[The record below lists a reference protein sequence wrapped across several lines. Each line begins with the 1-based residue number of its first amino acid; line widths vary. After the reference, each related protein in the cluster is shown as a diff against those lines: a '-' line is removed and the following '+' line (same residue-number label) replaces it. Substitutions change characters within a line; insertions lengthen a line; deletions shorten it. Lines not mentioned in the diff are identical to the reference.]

1 MNLSS
6 RRIGSIATLTVGYL
20 AWLSGAGCVGSSNP
34 DRTLPRNTSEA
45 HMKISIKRTSHR
57 GWRDAVV
64 MSNGKVNVVIV
75 PAIGRVMQF
84 GFEGEES
91 VFWENPD
98 LGGQPAL
105 KGDWASTDWV
115 NLGGDKSW
123 PAPEAEWSKFT
134 GRKGW
139 RPPAAFDGLPS
150 TAEIVDGVVVMT
162 SQVDASYGIRV
173 ERRVHLDPG
182 TTTMT
187 IQTIYHRVSGE
198 PARIGV
204 WVITQLR
211 EPAGVF
217 APVPLDSKFPR
228 GFTLLGEDTPPSL
241 RSENGLVSLL
251 RDPKSA
257 FKIGLDGGS
266 LLWVGTRHMLRIDSE
281 RQSGAEYPDKGSST
295 EIYTNP
301 DPLRYVELETLGPL
315 EYLKAGERIERSN
328 TYTLLP
334 RTRATPDE
342 EAQAIYGR

>member
-1 MNLSS
+1 MNLAPKQISAA
-6 RRIGSIATLTVGYL
+6 ATFAVVCL
-20 AWLSGAGCVGSSNP
+20 AWLSGAGCVGTSNP

-57 GWRDAVV
+57 GWHDAIV

-84 GFEGEES
+84 GFVGEEG

-105 KGDWASTDWV
+105 KGDWAGTGWV

-123 PAPEAEWSKFT
+123 PAPEAEWSNFT

-150 TAEIVDGVVVMT
+150 TAEITDGVVVLT
-162 SQVDASYGIRV
+162 SQVDPSYGIRV
-173 ERRVHLDPG
+173 ERRVRLDPG

-187 IQTIYHRVSGE
+187 IQTTYRQVSGE

-217 APVPLDSKFPR
+217 APVPVDSKFPH
-228 GFTLLGEDTPPSL
+228 GFTLLGKDTPTSL
-241 RSENGLVSLL
+241 RSENGLVSLR
-251 RDPKSA
+251 RDAKSA

-266 LLWVGTRHMLRIDSE
+266 LLWVGARHMLRIDSE
-281 RQSGAEYPDKGSST
+281 RRTGAEYPDKGSST
-295 EIYTNP
+295 EVYTNP

-315 EYLKAGERIERSN
+315 ESLKPGERIERSN

-334 RTRATPDE
+334 RTRATPDD
-342 EAQAIYGR
+342 EARAIYGR

>member
-1 MNLSS
+1 MNLPSK
-6 RRIGSIATLTVGYL
+6 RIGALALVCL
-20 AWLSGAGCVGSSNP
+20 AWLSGPGCVGTLNS
-34 DRTLPRNTSEA
+34 DRPRSKKPSAPEMEISMKKTSY
-45 HMKISIKRTSHR
+45 R
-57 GWRDAVV
+57 GWSDAIT

-84 GFEGEES
+84 GFEGEEG

-98 LGGQPAL
+98 LNGQPAL
-105 KGDWASTDWV
+105 KGDWLRTEWI
-115 NLGGDKSW
+115 NLGGDKTW

-150 TAEIVDGVVVMT
+150 TAEIVEGVVVLT
-162 SQVDASYGIRV
+162 SQVDPGYGIRV
-173 ERRVHLDPG
+173 ERRVRLEPG

-198 PARIGV
+198 PARLGV

-211 EPAGVF
+211 EPSGVF
-217 APVPLDSKFPR
+217 APVPVDSKFPR
-228 GFTLLGEDTPPSL
+228 GFTLLGKDTPPSL
-241 RSENGLVSLL
+241 RSGNGLVSLH

-266 LLWVGTRHMLRIDSE
+266 LLWVGARHMLRIDSE
-281 RQSGAEYPDKGSST
+281 RQPGAMYPDQGSST

-315 EYLKAGERIERSN
+315 ESLKPGERIEHSN

-342 EAQAIYGR
+342 EARAIYGR